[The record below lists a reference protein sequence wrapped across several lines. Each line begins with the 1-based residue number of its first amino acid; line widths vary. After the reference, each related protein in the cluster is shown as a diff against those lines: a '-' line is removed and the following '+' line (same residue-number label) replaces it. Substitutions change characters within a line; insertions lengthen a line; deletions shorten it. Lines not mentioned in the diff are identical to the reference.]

1 MNQKGEHQQDPLE
14 GRLAGRRI
22 ETGRRRVSG
31 LNSRKKNGFLWRSSE
46 APLHPRE
53 AEGQKEITGEAPP
66 RDPRCPLGRPK
77 LPASTLGDDARRST
91 RDAGEARGAR
101 AARGH
106 TEQGVA
112 GAPGTGL
119 RECGARGS
127 GRCGGTG
134 ARRGR
139 SAAGP
144 SAARL
149 TLAGEGRGR
158 FHCGRG
164 ADRSDRPGNPGKR
177 RWCLLTPERRREGV
191 LSPQAARGVP
201 GPEPP
206 GPQSAPLG
214 PVTFRPAGTRS
225 YSPAVRLR
233 ISQSLRGRSL
243 PPLAAAAGRGVR
255 KDVRAPALCLRRFDV
270 TPRVPSPPLPPF
282 NLSPGAGRA
291 PGGDPPP
298 AGRGAASPALGRARL
313 GRIEAP
319 PGGRGAGT
327 SGRPGAAEADTVL
340 PGRWA
345 PAPHRG
351 ARPGD
356 SCSDKVGR
364 SLKRG
369 LHVSELCPGPNTG
382 YFPQRTLV

>member
-1 MNQKGEHQQDPLE
+1 M
-14 GRLAGRRI
+14 
-22 ETGRRRVSG
+22 
-31 LNSRKKNGFLWRSSE
+31 
-46 APLHPRE
+46 RE
-53 AEGQKEITGEAPP
+53 KRGALV
-66 RDPRCPLGRPK
+66 R
-77 LPASTLGDDARRST
+77 
-91 RDAGEARGAR
+91 RGAR
-101 AARGH
+101 LSR
-106 TEQGVA
+106 EWQEP
-112 GAPGTGL
+112 PGTGL

-134 ARRGR
+134 ARRDR
-139 SAAGP
+139 

-158 FHCGRG
+158 FHSGRG

-191 LSPQAARGVP
+191 PSPQAARGVP

-298 AGRGAASPALGRARL
+298 
-313 GRIEAP
+313 
-319 PGGRGAGT
+319 RGAGRRVT
-327 SGRPGAAEADTVL
+327 CPGSG
-340 PGRWA
+340 A
-345 PAPHRG
+345 PRTDRG
-351 ARPGD
+351 APW
-356 SCSDKVGR
+356 R
-364 SLKRG
+364 SRSRYLGQALRRRG
-369 LHVSELCPGPNTG
+369 
-382 YFPQRTLV
+382 